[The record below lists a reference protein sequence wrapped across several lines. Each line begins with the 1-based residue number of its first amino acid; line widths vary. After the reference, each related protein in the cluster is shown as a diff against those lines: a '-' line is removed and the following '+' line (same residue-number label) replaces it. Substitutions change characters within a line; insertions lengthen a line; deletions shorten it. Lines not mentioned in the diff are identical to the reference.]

1 MKSFE
6 IDRFLKTLNNKSIKV
21 EGWLK
26 IEDDSEE
33 EDDFEVEQILD
44 KREARKGKVEYLVKW
59 KTFDDTLETTW
70 EPAANLESVQNLIDQ
85 FEKELKTQLDSVH
98 FTDNTGVSYSM
109 CNIYQ

>member
-1 MKSFE
+1 M
-6 IDRFLKTLNNKSIKV
+6 NNISIKV

-26 IEDDSEE
+26 IEDDSEDE
-33 EDDFEVEQILD
+33 VDFEVEKILE
-44 KREARKGKVEYLVKW
+44 KREAKKGKVEYLVKW

-70 EPAANLESVQNLIDQ
+70 EPAAKLESVQNLIDQ
-85 FEKELKTQLDSVH
+85 FEKELKTQLDLDSVH

>member
-1 MKSFE
+1 MKLSDFFK
-6 IDRFLKTLNNKSIKV
+6 IINNISIKV

-44 KREARKGKVEYLVKW
+44 KREAKKGKVEYLVKW
-59 KTFDDTLETTW
+59 KTFDDTLE
-70 EPAANLESVQNLIDQ
+70 PSANLESVQNLIDQ
-85 FEKELKTQLDSVH
+85 FEKEMKTQLDSVH